1 MIEQERITNEYYD
14 AILLDEAHD
23 YLREE
28 IELVR
33 TFTRNLFSVADRR
46 QQIYRRDPQAIDF
59 LRSFST
65 TINLPFHYRSGV
77 KICRLADEV
86 MKGKDLYSPL
96 EPTSHYREAA
106 KPSSVEYTECDSI
119 ERQCELM
126 VNKLQT
132 QLEAYPNELLGV
144 VVLVTKNW
152 RLFDLILCAHHW
164 PGYAYSKTRSTA
176 MPPLMTITQSASR
189 PSTPPKVWNSPP
201 FIFSRARPFARSSRR
216 IET

>member
-1 MIEQERITNEYYD
+1 MPESRIFDEERQNLITGLHRLIEQERITNEYYD

-65 TINLPFHYRSGV
+65 TINLPFSYRSGV

-86 MKGKDLYSPL
+86 MKGRDLYSPL

-144 VVLVTKNW
+144 VLSSSPRIGGYSILSYALTTGRVMRIP
-152 RLFDLILCAHHW
+152 RLGVRLC
-164 PGYAYSKTRSTA
+164 
-176 MPPLMTITQSASR
+176 PL
-189 PSTPPKVWNSPP
+189 
-201 FIFSRARPFARSSRR
+201 
-216 IET
+216 